1 MFYRTKETRKGIK
14 PYYSAILIMA
24 VAMYVT
30 GCDKKPT
37 KNGQAIAKVN
47 GQEITVHQLNQ
58 ELARLPGANE
68 KQVLELLINRQLVI
82 NAAIENKLDR
92 DAAVMQSMERAKS
105 EVLTQAYLQNKLS
118 TLAKPST
125 VEIEDFYTKHPEFFG
140 QRKLFETKEIVLAK
154 KDMTDALKKDIELSN
169 NVDDIKAQ
177 LDKKGIKYVA
187 RQLSRTTMDIPLEM
201 ASKWQVLQ
209 RGDKIFLADGN
220 YATVVLINEI
230 KDSPVTKE
238 AAIPQI
244 EQYLRNTK
252 AKNGEQA
259 ELAKLRKEAKIEYLN
274 SADKVIEKPVEK
286 SDAANQT
293 ETKPTQ
299 EKPY

>member
-1 MFYRTKETRKGIK
+1 MFFKVKERKNNIK
-14 PYYSAILIMA
+14 PYCSAILIMA
-24 VAMYVT
+24 MTMYVT
-30 GCDKKPT
+30 GCDKKPA
-37 KNGQAIAKVN
+37 KSGQAIAKVN

-68 KQVLELLINRQLVI
+68 KQVVELLINRQLVI

-92 DAAVMQSMERAKS
+92 DANVMQSMERAKS

-118 TLAKPST
+118 TIAKPT
-125 VEIEDFYTKHPEFFG
+125 MIEVEDFYNKHPEFFS

-154 KDMTDALKKDIELSN
+154 KDMTDELKKDIEASN
-169 NVDDIKAQ
+169 NIDDIKAQ
-177 LDKKGIKYVA
+177 LDRKGIKNAA

-220 YATVVLINEI
+220 YATVVVINEI

-252 AKNGEQA
+252 AKNAEQA
-259 ELAKLRKEAKIEYLN
+259 ELARLKKEAKIEYLN
-274 SADKVIEKPVEK
+274 PADKIVEKPVDKAESGNQAEK
-286 SDAANQT
+286 
-293 ETKPTQ
+293 KPMQ